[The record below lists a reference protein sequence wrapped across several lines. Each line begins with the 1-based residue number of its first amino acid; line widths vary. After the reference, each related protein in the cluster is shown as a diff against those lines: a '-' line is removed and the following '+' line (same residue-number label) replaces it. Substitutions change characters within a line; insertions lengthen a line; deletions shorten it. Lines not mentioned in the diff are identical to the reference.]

1 VHLLLGSDVPAST
14 SASTTRL
21 GAGDRL
27 RLKIELAMPVLRAA
41 GHRLLEHPDP
51 RAAYHEYLVTSHAV
65 VRASVPLMETALAR
79 AEAMA
84 SDDPACGPLVAYLTE
99 HIVEETDHDDW
110 ILEDLAV
117 LGVDRPTVLARP
129 PSPAVATLVGAQYYW
144 IRHSHPAALVGY
156 MAVLEGSPPSP
167 VAVETLVERTGFDR
181 RAFRA
186 LEEHSVVD
194 ERHGDEVFALVD
206 GMSPTPALS
215 AVLGLSGMHTVTA
228 MAAVMDEIVDRAS
241 SGLS

>member
-1 VHLLLGSDVPAST
+1 M
-14 SASTTRL
+14 
-21 GAGDRL
+21 
-27 RLKIELAMPVLRAA
+27 KIELAMPVLRAA
-41 GHRLLEHPDP
+41 GRRLLEHPDP
-51 RAAYHEYLVTSHAV
+51 GAAYLEYLVTSHAV

-79 AEAMA
+79 SRALA
-84 SDDPACGPLVAYLTE
+84 SDDPACGPLAGYLAE
-99 HIVEETDHDDW
+99 HIVEETDHDEW

-117 LGVDRPTVLARP
+117 LGVDRATVLARP

-144 IRHSHPAALVGY
+144 IQHSHPAALVGY

-167 VAVETLVERTGFDR
+167 TAVGQLVERTGFDR

-206 GMSPTPALS
+206 EMSPTPVLS
-215 AVLGLSGMHTVTA
+215 SLLGLSGMHTVAA
-228 MAAVMDEIVDRAS
+228 MAAVMEEIGERARPVA
-241 SGLS
+241 G